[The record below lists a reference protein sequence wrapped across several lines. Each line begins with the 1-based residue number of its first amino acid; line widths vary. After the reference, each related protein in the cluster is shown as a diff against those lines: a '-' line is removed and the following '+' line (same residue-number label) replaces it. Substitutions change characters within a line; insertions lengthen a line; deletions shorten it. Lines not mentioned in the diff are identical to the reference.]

1 MSGGSERSARFLE
14 AIMALGVEVV
24 KPLRALLV
32 TKLGRRLRAQSR
44 GWNLQTSGLEWSDVK
59 RVLEHAKLDNLA
71 ALGLVAEDNE
81 EDLASD
87 LREGLKAAKG
97 VLTGGMKATATKRK
111 RSTLPTAAARLNL
124 LADRF
129 FLDTVL
135 RLRDVGEDAQTWVAT
150 EEACDVLG
158 RLHFGLA
165 RVSFGPILRQH
176 RLSLANVAPHLSTD
190 LMWYAT
196 TSAPLLRS
204 LASPF
209 LPSYALRSSS
219 ISSSPLPQVPSHHRA
234 TWLSAR
240 STMPYILFP
249 RLYLALTFA
258 CPLLLTARARL
269 MCTMW

>member
-1 MSGGSERSARFLE
+1 
-14 AIMALGVEVV
+14 MALGVEVV

-196 TSAPLLRS
+196 TSA
-204 LASPF
+204 
-209 LPSYALRSSS
+209 
-219 ISSSPLPQVPSHHRA
+219 SPLPRLDFPPLLCTPLLLNLLLPITAGTKPSPSHVA
-234 TWLSAR
+234 FCKKYDAI
-240 STMPYILFP
+240 YILFP

-269 MCTMW
+269 LCTMW